1 MMTTASETAVRPRGG
16 GRLVGL
22 TFDDGPDPVWTPRIL
37 QALAAARVQATFFVM
52 TRRAA
57 AHRRVIAA
65 ILDGGHEVGL
75 HCARHL
81 RHPQT
86 PRAIIER
93 DTADA
98 LATLASLGV
107 RPARWRV
114 PWGARADW
122 TAALARAHRLS
133 LTGWSAD
140 THDWRGDPAPAML
153 RAIEGD
159 LVPGAVVLMHDG
171 IGPGARRDDSRE
183 TARLIGPLAAAIRR
197 RGLEAGSLAALAGR
211 GSR

>member
-1 MMTTASETAVRPRGG
+1 MTAAASDTGVRPGG
-16 GRLVGL
+16 GRLVGM
-22 TFDDGPDPVWTPRIL
+22 TFDDGPDPVWTPRVL
-37 QALAAARVQATFFVM
+37 RALAAARVQATFFVM

-57 AHRRVIAA
+57 AHRGAIAA
-65 ILDGGHEVGL
+65 ILDGGHEIGL

-98 LATLASLGV
+98 LATLARLGV
-107 RPARWRV
+107 RPSLWRV
-114 PWGARADW
+114 PWGACADW
-122 TAALARAHRLS
+122 TAALARTHRLS

-153 RAIEGD
+153 RAIEAD

-197 RGLEAGSLAALAGR
+197 RGLEAGSLAALAGEV
-211 GSR
+211 SP